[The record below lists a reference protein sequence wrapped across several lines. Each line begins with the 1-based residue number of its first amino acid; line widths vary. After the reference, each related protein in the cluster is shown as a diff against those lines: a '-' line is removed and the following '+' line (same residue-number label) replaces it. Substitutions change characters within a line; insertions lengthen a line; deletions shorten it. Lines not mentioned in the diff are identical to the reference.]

1 MSNQISIEEMQKRGA
16 LLKKAKQI
24 LLQEYAAIRTQ
35 QHQQWIKDSE
45 TSWRTNG
52 ILMAYPPGK
61 MYPSEQEIVDKALE
75 LYNKS
80 IAATALNVNVPDS
93 IPKVAEPVTKDDTST
108 IPEPLGCSPIDVTG
122 KLQEVYNKATSVP
135 IDTKLIGV
143 TVTDYIETLTNP
155 IPEQITVPTEPIVE
169 EVKEEPTIEEP
180 IIEPTDTNEA
190 QPKHSLLRSVLSGW
204 LSKNKEKNKDA

>member
-1 MSNQISIEEMQKRGA
+1 MSQITPEEMQKRGA

-35 QHQQWIKDSE
+35 QHQQWIRDSE

-61 MYPSEQEIVDKALE
+61 IYPTEPEIIEKALE

-80 IAATALNVNVPDS
+80 ITATS
-93 IPKVAEPVTKDDTST
+93 TKVEPPTITTVSTPEIIETIETTAEPVVEETPSTSMINIT
-108 IPEPLGCSPIDVTG
+108 D
-122 KLQEVYNKATSVP
+122 KLKEISDKASSVSVDP
-135 IDTKLIGV
+135 KLF
-143 TVTDYIETLTNP
+143 TMSVTDYIETLTTLP
-155 IPEQITVPTEPIVE
+155 SESKVIEPEPIVE
-169 EVKEEPTIEEP
+169 EIVKEPTVEEP
-180 IIEPTDTNEA
+180 PTTTEA

-204 LSKNKEKNKDA
+204 LSKNKDKET